1 MTALVAATLLATLQ
15 QIGAGSGL
23 TVAVD
28 VERLER
34 PEVAP
39 VGVQAA
45 RAMPMASTFKLPL
58 AVAVLR
64 AVDKRELPALDGTV
78 TLLPADMNRG
88 HSPLYDRLGPKGGR
102 VTLRAAL
109 TELLENSDNS
119 AADGL
124 LRIAG
129 GGAKVTAALRALGVD
144 GMTIDRSEAEMGR
157 DLERV
162 GVAKFDAD
170 PRDHATPAAMV
181 KLLRKLWRGE
191 LLSTTST
198 AFVQEHMAR
207 CHTGFAR
214 LRAGVPA
221 KTAVADRTGTC
232 GAAWCA
238 NAVGVITLPSG
249 EHALVAAFVAG
260 AGPTAA
266 KEKLIADVARAVFA
280 EYAR

>member
-1 MTALVAATLLATLQ
+1 VTALVAATLLATLQ
-15 QIGAGSGL
+15 QLAAGSGL
-23 TVAVD
+23 TVAVA
-28 VERLER
+28 VERLESK
-34 PEVAP
+34 EAI
-39 VGVQAA
+39 GVNAE

-64 AVDKRELPALDGTV
+64 AVEEGKLPPPDAPI
-78 TLLPADMNRG
+78 TLLPVDM
-88 HSPLYDRLGPKGGR
+88 HAHASPLYERMPKGGK
-102 VTLRAAL
+102 VALREVL
-109 TELLENSDNS
+109 TQLLEASDNS
-119 AADGL
+119 AADAL
-124 LRIAG
+124 VRIAG
-129 GGAKVTAALRALGVD
+129 GGAKVTTVLRALGVD
-144 GMTIDRSEAEMGR
+144 GMTIDRNEAEMAR

-181 KLLRKLWRGE
+181 GLLRKLWRGE
-191 LLSTTST
+191 LLGAAST

-214 LRAGVPA
+214 LRAGVPP

-232 GAAWCA
+232 GADWCA

-260 AGPTAA
+260 AAPTTA
-266 KEKLIADVARAVFA
+266 KEKLIADVARAVWA
-280 EYAR
+280 DATRAR